1 MKVLVG
7 FFNSESNEHTPKTM
21 NKENFLFAEGND
33 MISKMGIQPIFDN
46 QGIQLIPGFYANGH
60 PGGLIEREA
69 FDYILEHFLAAVK
82 QQICEID
89 GIYLYLHGA
98 SKVMNLPE
106 GSAEFVILREI
117 RKLVGAYLPIAV
129 VMDPHGNVTE
139 EFAKMTNLVT
149 CYRHSPH
156 TDIQETFDKTATLFC
171 EILQVRTRVIQPVCR
186 KLPIIVGGERS
197 VSSDEPVRSINQ
209 KLDEFEQDERILC
222 ASFHVGYVRHDSD
235 RLGCAITV
243 VPADQRYRSYAQ
255 EKADELYDFILRRRY
270 EFHYHGNYGEL
281 AQVLAEVENMAEKP
295 IFITDSGD
303 NCGAGSDGYST
314 VILRQLLKTH
324 PDWQKPT
331 LIAGIIDE
339 KATTQLNQHALGEAV
354 QFKLG
359 KDLDE
364 RSKAILL
371 EGTIVS
377 KGVVSQD
384 YQEDPITGCVI
395 GVKLKHYPLTVLVQ
409 RESVSFTELAQF
421 MWANVPIED
430 YEVIIV
436 KQGYISPDFDAYGA
450 HCVMALTD
458 GPTQQATEKLDFKQI
473 QRPMFPYDELE
484 YDYTKKTDGGF
495 K

>member
-21 NKENFLFAEGND
+21 DKENFLFAEGDD
-33 MISKMGIQPIFDN
+33 MLSRMGIQPIFESL
-46 QGIQLIPGFYANGH
+46 GIQLIPGFYANGH
-60 PGGLIEREA
+60 PGGLIERAA
-69 FDYILEHFLAAVK
+69 FDYILERFLAEVK
-82 QQICEID
+82 RHLSELD

-139 EFAKMTNLVT
+139 ELVAMTNLVT

-156 TDIQETFDKTATLFC
+156 IDIQATFDKTAKLFC
-171 EILQVRTRVIQPVCR
+171 GILQDRTRVIQPVCR
-186 KLPIIVGGERS
+186 KLPIIVGGERT

-209 KLDEFEQDERILC
+209 KLDELEQDQRILC

-235 RLGCAITV
+235 RLGCGVTV
-243 VPADQRYRSYAQ
+243 VPSDQRYRDYAQ
-255 EKADELYDFILRRRY
+255 EKADELSDFILRRRY
-270 EFHYHGNYGEL
+270 QFHYHGNYGEL
-281 AQVLAEVENMAEKP
+281 DQVFAEVEKRTEKP

-314 VILRQLLKTH
+314 VILRNLLEAY
-324 PDWQKPT
+324 PDWRKPT

-339 KATTQLNQHALGEAV
+339 QATVELEHLTLGDAV
-354 QFKLG
+354 RFKLG
-359 KDLDE
+359 EDLDE
-364 RSKAILL
+364 RSKSVSL

-377 KGVVSQD
+377 RGVVSQD
-384 YQEDPITGCVI
+384 YQENPVTGCVV
-395 GVKLKHYPLTVLVQ
+395 GVKLKDYPITVLVQ

-421 MWANVPIED
+421 KWANVPVED
-430 YEVIIV
+430 YEVIVV

-450 HCVMALTD
+450 YCVMALTD
-458 GPTQQATEKLDFKQI
+458 GPTQQATEKLTFKQI
-473 QRPMFPYDELE
+473 QRPMFPYDEVGYE
-484 YDYTKKTDGGF
+484 YLTKIDGGF
-495 K
+495 E